1 MISAST
7 TWRTTPNIGTKK
19 SSVFESVRRQSS
31 NFFATS
37 DVGRARTAD
46 KAFHPGSWILI
57 TAIPKT
63 KSFAL
68 AAGHA
73 LLKSRQVLLAE
84 VAKCDIVC
92 ANCHAIRTYSWI
104 KSENVFASRAPGVSR
119 YIERKTAYRKDQA
132 KLLAE
137 LRTVPCLD
145 CNLTFPYFVMQF
157 DHRDATNKRYVVTQ
171 MIGRAGTG
179 TILAEVAK
187 CDIVCANCHRD
198 RSYRRRTASAG
209 VL

>member
-1 MISAST
+1 MECGPRMISAST

-84 VAKCDIVC
+84 VA
-92 ANCHAIRTYSWI
+92 N
-104 KSENVFASRAPGVSR
+104 
-119 YIERKTAYRKDQA
+119 
-132 KLLAE
+132 
-137 LRTVPCLD
+137 
-145 CNLTFPYFVMQF
+145 
-157 DHRDATNKRYVVTQ
+157 
-171 MIGRAGTG
+171 
-179 TILAEVAK
+179 